1 MSTNTSDA
9 KNAGQVVPDVGP
21 NDEVDSQAGVVMG
34 YPVAQQ
40 PSTSANS
47 GAIVVAG
54 PCITS
59 GDEGWQSNNNQLLHE
74 QNNALLNELR
84 WVLHAGCREDELLAE
99 VTL

>member
-9 KNAGQVVPDVGP
+9 KNAGQGVPVTAAT
-21 NDEVDSQAGVVMG
+21 DEVDSQAGVVMG
-34 YPVAQQ
+34 YPVPQQ

-54 PCITS
+54 PCVTS
-59 GDEGWQSNNNQLLHE
+59 GDDGWQSNNNQMLHE

-84 WVLHAGCREDELLAE
+84 
-99 VTL
+99 